1 MRQIPIRKQASQP
14 RPGVRARF
22 VIAAGA
28 VFIALAL
35 GGRAL
40 LLGPGKPSGG
50 DASPR
55 QLSRIEREA
64 SARFAGSRPYVTLPD
79 GQRVPPSNEAHALR
93 MMVNAYEALL
103 AKQAEQSDAAFGRK
117 AEAELERRRPLR
129 VVIEWADLS
138 GNREMNFTLEDSAG
152 CRLEGKTKLDLK
164 AQEITRHPCLA
175 QGGDFWEEGT
185 DLKIHLTPISRSDS
199 LWAELLH
206 ATKKA
211 MATEAHLAEADGR
224 HGP

>member
-1 MRQIPIRKQASQP
+1 MRQLRMKEQASHRQ
-14 RPGVRARF
+14 GGRARF

-28 VFIALAL
+28 VLIALAL

-40 LLGPGKPSGG
+40 LLDPGEPSSK

-55 QLSRIEREA
+55 PLSRIEREA

-93 MMVNAYEALL
+93 MKVNAYQALL

-138 GNREMNFTLEDSAG
+138 GNREMNFTLEDSTG
-152 CRLEGKTKLDLK
+152 CGLEGKTKLDLK
-164 AQEITRHPCLA
+164 AQEVTRHPCLA

-185 DLKIHLTPISRSDS
+185 DLKIDLIPIARSDS
-199 LWAELLH
+199 LWAELLY

-211 MATEAHLAEADGR
+211 TATEAHLAEADGS